1 MQPDRN
7 LSRHSNSRIRLTLA
21 DVRYATSCPVVDM
34 LLQLVADS
42 RRSLRR
48 TKRQAE
54 AYRTPDS

>member
-21 DVRYATSCPVVDM
+21 GFVSDM
-34 LLQLVADS
+34 LQLVPDS
-42 RRSLRR
+42 RRNLRR

-54 AYRTPDS
+54 AYRAPKT

>member
-21 DVRYATSCPVVDM
+21 GFVSDM

-54 AYRTPDS
+54 AYRAPKT